1 MKQNILRSLSFS
13 FSLILLISFSCKKE
27 KGALDD
33 FPPGRFD
40 FVYILNTDANQDTVT
55 GEVSGPYVQT
65 GKYYFRIKQELSI
78 DKLLKSF
85 SVGTYKKIN
94 NERFYAQVNT
104 SSTIIYEK
112 HDADN
117 LLIRF
122 DSGNNLSGS
131 LTLTR
136 KE

>member
-1 MKQNILRSLSFS
+1 MRQNTFKWLSY
-13 FSLILLISFSCKKE
+13 SLILFFSFSCKKE

-40 FVYILNTDANQDTVT
+40 FVYILNTGANQDTVK
-55 GEVSGPYVQT
+55 GEVSGPYVQALE
-65 GKYYFRIKQELSI
+65 YYFRIKLELSI
-78 DKLLKSF
+78 DKSLKF
-85 SVGTYKKIN
+85 FRLGTYKKIN
-94 NERFYAQVNT
+94 NESFYAQVNT
-104 SSTIIYEK
+104 YSTIIYEK

-122 DSGNNLSGS
+122 DSGNNLFGS
-131 LTLTR
+131 LSLTR